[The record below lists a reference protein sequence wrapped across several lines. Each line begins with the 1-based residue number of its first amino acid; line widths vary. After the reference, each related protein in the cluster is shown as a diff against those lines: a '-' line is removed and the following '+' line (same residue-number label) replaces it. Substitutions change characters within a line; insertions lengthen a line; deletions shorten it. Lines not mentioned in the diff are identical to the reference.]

1 MGTSKYPHGI
11 DEELQG
17 VLGNVPKHEEVVDRP
32 ADENSVYGPY
42 QAAAR
47 NAHLISSIRRSSKFR
62 ATSPH
67 HAPDQ
72 SDSSHQPEPEME
84 LAASRRSRILGDDS
98 HVLLDS
104 RLPSPPS
111 INTTLRQ
118 RIRNTFFVPSMWHT
132 VLFLIIFGILAGSIL
147 FTIDLIVDSFAQ
159 AHLKFIALGQDL
171 ATQTF
176 LYFLFQ
182 TFLVILSVAITQ
194 RISPTA
200 AGSGI
205 PEVKSILSGVQLPSF
220 LSPSSLF
227 GTAFALTLILGS
239 GLFIGKEGPFVH
251 ISCALAECLIRL
263 KPFRYLRTSST
274 LYRQIMA
281 AAVAVGIASTFGAP
295 IGGVLFSIEVTSTFF
310 LTSHY
315 PKYFLAVVVSA
326 VWIRQCS
333 TYAGKG
339 DEFSSLFYTDF
350 GRVNFNRLEL
360 FAFAVLGAVCGVVGS
375 AFVGLIKRIAIF
387 RRNHPRL
394 LGRSRYRYS
403 ILVCLVTALLF
414 YPTGQHMRQGMKSS
428 LHDFFLNSPLSPT
441 SSPPPNANDWQR
453 SHPCARQTNTHVL
466 NTQYFMLYF
475 KQITRSVD
483 EPCAVCCDQ
492 DARVLSGRVL
502 PCPHRS
508 LHSRF
513 HFGYFLFSIFYFSM
527 HYRILESA
535 FGHGFICEIN
545 GFLMKCGF
553 YLGCT
558 GAGVG
563 RFMGELMCLMFP
575 NGAGSGNRIL
585 AGGYAV
591 VGAAALSTGTTRSIS
606 TALIVFELTGELH
619 HILPALVAV
628 LVALT
633 VANSINL
640 SIYDTIIEL
649 RELPCLRAPSN
660 PANYTLVASQVMQT
674 DFPFIFNRISPEK
687 LALILRSWPTADVF
701 PLVDSEESMMLIGCV
716 RRKGLDYL
724 LRRQVIEF
732 VVSQRQ
738 LDRNTDGKQILEA
751 WEKAQSQGKE
761 TNFLQLMMNQ
771 SLSPEAQDLLATVAT
786 VDSSSSKTHGHT
798 PHPTDP
804 SPMSTFHPTHTAL
817 THTSSATTSSTIA
830 ATIAAATTATT
841 SPEVLS
847 SLEAERRLDMNNIA
861 DRVIKM
867 RIQGELNFHHQ
878 SISWLVDASPYQVV
892 EETSLGKVY
901 NMLTMLGV
909 NRIYVTRLGVL
920 VGEITSEHLLDQN
933 L

>member
-453 SHPCARQTNTHVL
+453 SPGVL
-466 NTQYFMLYF
+466 MNLALFVVIKML
-475 KQITRSVD
+475 V
-483 EPCAVCCDQ
+483 CCLAVCCP
-492 DARVLSGRVL
+492 APTGVFTPV
-502 PCPHRS
+502 
-508 LHSRF
+508 F
-513 HFGYFLFSIFYFSM
+513 
-527 HYRILESA
+527 IL
-535 FGHGFICEIN
+535 
-545 GFLMKCGF
+545 
-553 YLGCT
+553 